1 VSLDTGS
8 SKINLGMKTLRFRWE
23 ETKGH
28 WKDSVSRDF
37 EDNYWTPLETQVL
50 ATLRVVDRL
59 AQAMAKAKQECS

>member
-1 VSLDTGS
+1 MSLDTGS
-8 SKINLGMKTLRFRWE
+8 SKVNLAMKGLRFRWE

-37 EDNYWTPLETQVL
+37 ETNYWISLENQVL
-50 ATLRVVDRL
+50 ATLRVIDRL